1 MFLLRRC
8 KPLFYKV
15 SEKVDGRYH
24 TFSTSVFQIQAIM
37 EKMEATI
44 VYIYT
49 TLV

>member
-8 KPLFYKV
+8 KPVFYKV
-15 SEKVDGRYH
+15 SEKVDGRY

-37 EKMEATI
+37 VKMEATI
-44 VYIYT
+44 VQIYT